1 MDEREL
7 LLEAWKATVETQR
20 HFNDIAMKLRSFAL
34 TLVAAILTAESLVGA
49 GPLAVTAALITWV
62 AFYLL
67 DRWYYHYLLIGAVLH
82 GQDLEKRAVELGMPL
97 PGAADSG
104 GSLLGLTHRISK
116 LNQEGWGL
124 RAKYKID
131 VYYALIAAAIL
142 VILYLRFWALE

>member
-7 LLEAWKATVETQR
+7 LIEAWKATVETQR
-20 HFNDIAMKLRSFAL
+20 HFNDVAMKLRSFAL
-34 TLVAAILTAESLVGA
+34 TLVAAILTAEGLVGA
-49 GPLAVTAALITWV
+49 GPFALGAALITWI
-62 AFYLL
+62 AFYVL

-82 GQDLEKRAVELGMPL
+82 GQDLEKRAVELGMSL
-97 PGAADSG
+97 PAAVDSG

-131 VYYALIAAAIL
+131 VYYALIAAAVL
-142 VILYLRFWALE
+142 VLLWLRFSALE